1 MTVESK
7 NQPSKP
13 DDLSVILFRKNQ
25 KRMRRTMNPSL
36 GASVDG

>member
-25 KRMRRTMNPSL
+25 KRARRRMNRSI
-36 GASVDG
+36 GASIDG